1 MPEPTVWAGGRY
13 ESVAQ
18 RISGIA
24 VETVER
30 AGRRV
35 ALDGASVVDL
45 ACGTGSAALA
55 AAERGARVTGV
66 DLTPELL
73 TEARGKADA
82 AGLPVTW
89 VAADAGDTG
98 LPGAAFDVAVSN
110 MGIIFVEPERL
121 LAETVRIL
129 APGATFAFSAWV
141 RNERNP
147 LFDPMV
153 AVLGAPPPSDFTP
166 DQWGDRATASRR
178 LAAHFDDVEVDDGSL
193 AWRFESMGDALH
205 FLTDESPMHVSVFR
219 RLDVTRRAE
228 LISAFRA
235 ALLPHDAG
243 GAVSFDAPYVIVS
256 ATLRK

>member
-1 MPEPTVWAGGRY
+1 MPDPTVWAGGRY

-35 ALDGASVVDL
+35 PLDGASVVDL

-55 AAERGARVTGV
+55 AAARGARVTGV

-73 TEARGKADA
+73 AQGRDAAEAAQLSVTWVTADA
-82 AGLPVTW
+82 A
-89 VAADAGDTG
+89 DTG
-98 LPGAAFDVAVSN
+98 LPEAAFDVAVSN

-121 LAETVRIL
+121 LAETVRVL

-141 RNERNP
+141 RNDENP
-147 LFDPMV
+147 LFDPIV
-153 AVLGAPPPSDFTP
+153 AVLGAPPPRDFTP

-178 LAAHFDDVEVDDGSL
+178 LAAHFDDVEVEDGSL
-193 AWRFESMGDALH
+193 AWRFDSMDDALR
-205 FLTDESPMHVSVFR
+205 FLTDESPMHVDVFR
-219 RLDVTRRAE
+219 RLEDARRDE
-228 LISAFRA
+228 LIDAFRV
-235 ALLPHDAG
+235 ALLPHSVG
-243 GAVSFDAPYVIVS
+243 GAVSFDAPYVVVS
-256 ATLRK
+256 ATLRE